1 MAWYQ
6 KAQYSF
12 AWNVLIINSHNHAPS
27 VTLGTKNVIFIEY
40 IFDST
45 LMKISTIKAGLL
57 LDLSERSKLI
67 SSFLE

>member
-1 MAWYQ
+1 MH
-6 KAQYSF
+6 
-12 AWNVLIINSHNHAPS
+12 LLLL
-27 VTLGTKNVIFIEY
+27 LGPKMSYLFIEY

-57 LDLSERSKLI
+57 LDVPERSKLI